1 MATHSSILAWRVP
14 WTEELGR
21 LQSMGRKESDT
32 TDRLHLS
39 VWKSLQTFANL
50 EAELEKRRML
60 ELVLRARGGKVKVC
74 FLKEG
79 ASSEGDFE
87 DRGRSHS
94 GDSGPRYHMVDGQH
108 RGGGGGASWREESRK
123 IRAVVR
129 IEGES

>member
-1 MATHSSILAWRVP
+1 MVGYSP
-14 WTEELGR
+14 WVAKSR
-21 LQSMGRKESDT
+21 T

-39 VWKSLQTFANL
+39 VWKSLQTFANP

-87 DRGRSHS
+87 DRGRSHP
-94 GDSGPRYHMVDGQH
+94 GDSGPMYHVVDGQH
-108 RGGGGGASWREESRK
+108 RGGGASWREESRK
-123 IRAVVR
+123 VRTVVR
-129 IEGES
+129 TEGES